1 MRALRNF
8 LVRLFLLITVIGILF
23 GVVFGLTPMANADM
37 QPAVC
42 AGDLMLYYRLDK
54 NLKSDDVV
62 VFQKEDIQYTGRI
75 VAVPGDVVEITDE
88 SELMVNKNT
97 VMEDNIF
104 YTTPAYDSEVEY
116 PLALKEDQYF
126 ILCGQLHF
134 RLSHIVLHI
143 LLYPATYSHLILSD
157 LLCQCKTSAY
167 LIRYG

>member
-23 GVVFGLTPMANADM
+23 EVVFGLTPMANADM

-104 YTTPAYDSEVEY
+104 YKTPAYDSEVEY

-126 ILCGQLHF
+126 ILCDNREGAKDSRSF
-134 RLSHIVLHI
+134 GVVDTSEIKGKVITIVRRSGI
-143 LLYPATYSHLILSD
+143 
-157 LLCQCKTSAY
+157 
-167 LIRYG
+167 

>member
-42 AGDLMLYYRLDK
+42 AGDLMLYYRLEK

-62 VFQKEDIQYTGRI
+62 VFQKEGIQYTGRI

-88 SELMVNKNT
+88 SDLMVNKST

-116 PLALKEDQYF
+116 PLTLKEDQYF
-126 ILCGQLHF
+126 ILCDNREGAKDSRSF
-134 RLSHIVLHI
+134 GVVDTSEIKGKVITIVRRSGI
-143 LLYPATYSHLILSD
+143 
-157 LLCQCKTSAY
+157 
-167 LIRYG
+167 

>member
-54 NLKSDDVV
+54 NLNSDDVV
-62 VFQKEDIQYTGRI
+62 VFQKEGIQYAGRI

-126 ILCGQLHF
+126 ILCDNREGAKDSRSF
-134 RLSHIVLHI
+134 GVVDTSEIKGKVITIVRRSGI
-143 LLYPATYSHLILSD
+143 
-157 LLCQCKTSAY
+157 
-167 LIRYG
+167 

>member
-126 ILCGQLHF
+126 ILCDNREGAKDSRSF
-134 RLSHIVLHI
+134 GVVDTSEIKGKVITIVRRSGI
-143 LLYPATYSHLILSD
+143 
-157 LLCQCKTSAY
+157 
-167 LIRYG
+167 

>member
-8 LVRLFLLITVIGILF
+8 LVRLFLLITVIGIIF

-42 AGDLMLYYRLDK
+42 AGDLMLYYRLGK
-54 NLKSDDVV
+54 NLNSDDVV
-62 VFQKEDIQYTGRI
+62 VFQKEGIQYTGRI

-126 ILCGQLHF
+126 ILCDNREGAKDSRSF
-134 RLSHIVLHI
+134 GVVDTSEIKGKVITIVRRSGI
-143 LLYPATYSHLILSD
+143 
-157 LLCQCKTSAY
+157 
-167 LIRYG
+167 

>member
-1 MRALRNF
+1 MRELRNF

-23 GVVFGLTPMANADM
+23 EVVFGLTPMANADM

-88 SELMVNKNT
+88 SDLMVNKST

-126 ILCGQLHF
+126 ILCDNREGAKDSRSF
-134 RLSHIVLHI
+134 GVVDTSEIKGKVITIVRRSGI
-143 LLYPATYSHLILSD
+143 
-157 LLCQCKTSAY
+157 
-167 LIRYG
+167 

>member
-54 NLKSDDVV
+54 NLKSDYVV
-62 VFQKEDIQYTGRI
+62 VFQKEGIQYTGRI

-126 ILCGQLHF
+126 ILCDNREGAKDSRSF
-134 RLSHIVLHI
+134 GVVDTSEIKGKVITIVRRSGI
-143 LLYPATYSHLILSD
+143 
-157 LLCQCKTSAY
+157 
-167 LIRYG
+167 

>member
-62 VFQKEDIQYTGRI
+62 VFQKEGIQYTGRI

-126 ILCGQLHF
+126 ILCDKEQRTAG
-134 RLSHIVLHI
+134 
-143 LLYPATYSHLILSD
+143 LL
-157 LLCQCKTSAY
+157 
-167 LIRYG
+167 G

>member
-8 LVRLFLLITVIGILF
+8 LVRLFLLIKVIGILF
-23 GVVFGLTPMANADM
+23 GVVVVLTPMANADM

-62 VFQKEDIQYTGRI
+62 VFQKEGIQYTGRI

-126 ILCGQLHF
+126 ILCDNREGAKDSRSF
-134 RLSHIVLHI
+134 GVVDTSEIKGKVITIVRRSGI
-143 LLYPATYSHLILSD
+143 
-157 LLCQCKTSAY
+157 
-167 LIRYG
+167 

>member
-54 NLKSDDVV
+54 NLNSDDVV
-62 VFQKEDIQYTGRI
+62 VFQKEGIQYTGRI

-88 SELMVNKNT
+88 SELMVNKIT

-126 ILCGQLHF
+126 ILCDNREGAKDSRSF
-134 RLSHIVLHI
+134 GVVDTSEIKGKVITIVRRSGI
-143 LLYPATYSHLILSD
+143 
-157 LLCQCKTSAY
+157 
-167 LIRYG
+167 

>member
-1 MRALRNF
+1 
-8 LVRLFLLITVIGILF
+8 
-23 GVVFGLTPMANADM
+23 MANADM

-54 NLKSDDVV
+54 NLNSDDVV
-62 VFQKEDIQYTGRI
+62 VFQKEGIQYTGRI

-126 ILCGQLHF
+126 ILCDNREGAKDSRSF
-134 RLSHIVLHI
+134 GVVDTSEIKGKVITIVRRSGI
-143 LLYPATYSHLILSD
+143 
-157 LLCQCKTSAY
+157 
-167 LIRYG
+167 

>member
-54 NLKSDDVV
+54 NPKSDDVV
-62 VFQKEDIQYTGRI
+62 VFQKEGIQYTGRI

-88 SELMVNKNT
+88 SDLMVNKST

-126 ILCGQLHF
+126 ILCDNREGAKDSRSF
-134 RLSHIVLHI
+134 GVVDTSEIKGKVITIVRRSGI
-143 LLYPATYSHLILSD
+143 
-157 LLCQCKTSAY
+157 
-167 LIRYG
+167 

>member
-54 NLKSDDVV
+54 NLKSDVVV
-62 VFQKEDIQYTGRI
+62 VFQKEGIQYTGRI

-126 ILCGQLHF
+126 ILCDNREGAKDSRSF
-134 RLSHIVLHI
+134 GVVDTSEIKGKVITIVRRSGI
-143 LLYPATYSHLILSD
+143 
-157 LLCQCKTSAY
+157 
-167 LIRYG
+167 

>member
-62 VFQKEDIQYTGRI
+62 VFQKEGIQYTGRI

-126 ILCGQLHF
+126 ILCDNREGAKDSRSF
-134 RLSHIVLHI
+134 GVVDTSEIKRKSHYHST
-143 LLYPATYSHLILSD
+143 PFG
-157 LLCQCKTSAY
+157 Y
-167 LIRYG
+167 LMDDVTEQ

>member
-23 GVVFGLTPMANADM
+23 GVVFGLSPMANADM

-62 VFQKEDIQYTGRI
+62 VFQKEGIQYTGRI

-88 SELMVNKNT
+88 SDLMVNKST

-126 ILCGQLHF
+126 ILCDNREGAKDSRSF
-134 RLSHIVLHI
+134 GVVDTGEIKGKVITIVRRSGI
-143 LLYPATYSHLILSD
+143 
-157 LLCQCKTSAY
+157 
-167 LIRYG
+167 

>member
-54 NLKSDDVV
+54 NLNSDDVV
-62 VFQKEDIQYTGRI
+62 VFQKEGIQYTGRI

-126 ILCGQLHF
+126 ILCDNREVAKDSRSFGVVDTTEIKGKVIT
-134 RLSHIVLHI
+134 IVRRSGI
-143 LLYPATYSHLILSD
+143 
-157 LLCQCKTSAY
+157 
-167 LIRYG
+167 

>member
-1 MRALRNF
+1 MRTLRNF
-8 LVRLFLLITVIGILF
+8 LVRLFLLIMVIGILF

-54 NLKSDDVV
+54 NLNSDDVV
-62 VFQKEDIQYTGRI
+62 VFQKEGIQYTGRI

-126 ILCGQLHF
+126 ILCDNREGAKDSRSF
-134 RLSHIVLHI
+134 GVVDTSEIKGKVITIVRRSGI
-143 LLYPATYSHLILSD
+143 
-157 LLCQCKTSAY
+157 
-167 LIRYG
+167 

>member
-1 MRALRNF
+1 M
-8 LVRLFLLITVIGILF
+8 LITVIGILF

-54 NLKSDDVV
+54 NLNSDDVV
-62 VFQKEDIQYTGRI
+62 VFQKEGIQYTGRI

-126 ILCGQLHF
+126 ILCDNREGAKDSRSF
-134 RLSHIVLHI
+134 GVVDTSEIKGKVITIVRRSGI
-143 LLYPATYSHLILSD
+143 
-157 LLCQCKTSAY
+157 
-167 LIRYG
+167 

>member
-1 MRALRNF
+1 MRALCNF

-62 VFQKEDIQYTGRI
+62 VFQKEGIQYTGRI

-88 SELMVNKNT
+88 SDLMVNKST

-116 PLALKEDQYF
+116 PLTLKEDQYF
-126 ILCGQLHF
+126 ILCDSREGAKDSRSF
-134 RLSHIVLHI
+134 GAV
-143 LLYPATYSHLILSD
+143 
-157 LLCQCKTSAY
+157 KTSE
-167 LIRYG
+167 IKGKVITIVRRSGI

>member
-54 NLKSDDVV
+54 NLNSDDVV
-62 VFQKEDIQYTGRI
+62 VFQKEGIQYTGRI

-126 ILCGQLHF
+126 ILCDNREGAKDSRSF
-134 RLSHIVLHI
+134 GVVDTSEIRKSHYHST
-143 LLYPATYSHLILSD
+143 PFG
-157 LLCQCKTSAY
+157 Y
-167 LIRYG
+167 LMDE

>member
-23 GVVFGLTPMANADM
+23 GVVFGITPMANADM

-54 NLKSDDVV
+54 NLNSDDVV
-62 VFQKEDIQYTGRI
+62 VFQKEGIQYTGRI

-126 ILCGQLHF
+126 ILCDNREGAKDSRSF
-134 RLSHIVLHI
+134 GVVDTSEIKGKVITIVRRSGI
-143 LLYPATYSHLILSD
+143 
-157 LLCQCKTSAY
+157 
-167 LIRYG
+167 

>member
-1 MRALRNF
+1 MRALHNF

-62 VFQKEDIQYTGRI
+62 VFQKEGIQYTGRI

-126 ILCGQLHF
+126 ILCDNREGAKDSRSF
-134 RLSHIVLHI
+134 GVVDTSEIKGKVITIVRRSGI
-143 LLYPATYSHLILSD
+143 
-157 LLCQCKTSAY
+157 
-167 LIRYG
+167 

>member
-8 LVRLFLLITVIGILF
+8 LVRLFLLSTVIGILF

-54 NLKSDDVV
+54 NLNSDDVV
-62 VFQKEDIQYTGRI
+62 VFQKEGIQYTGRI

-126 ILCGQLHF
+126 ILCDNREGAKDSRSF
-134 RLSHIVLHI
+134 GVVDTSEIKGKVITIVRRSGI
-143 LLYPATYSHLILSD
+143 
-157 LLCQCKTSAY
+157 
-167 LIRYG
+167 

>member
-8 LVRLFLLITVIGILF
+8 LVRLFLMITVIGILF

-54 NLKSDDVV
+54 NLNSDDVV
-62 VFQKEDIQYTGRI
+62 VFQKEGIQYTGRI

-126 ILCGQLHF
+126 ILCDNREGAKDSRSF
-134 RLSHIVLHI
+134 GVVDTSEIKGKVITIVRRSGI
-143 LLYPATYSHLILSD
+143 
-157 LLCQCKTSAY
+157 
-167 LIRYG
+167 

>member
-54 NLKSDDVV
+54 NLNSDDVV
-62 VFQKEDIQYTGRI
+62 VFQKEGIQYTGRV

-126 ILCGQLHF
+126 ILCDNREGAKDSRSF
-134 RLSHIVLHI
+134 GVVDTSEIKGKVITIVRRSGI
-143 LLYPATYSHLILSD
+143 
-157 LLCQCKTSAY
+157 
-167 LIRYG
+167 

>member
-1 MRALRNF
+1 MRELRNF

-54 NLKSDDVV
+54 NLNSDDVV
-62 VFQKEDIQYTGRI
+62 VFQKEGIQYTGRI

-126 ILCGQLHF
+126 ILCDNREGAKDSRSF
-134 RLSHIVLHI
+134 GVVDTSEIKGKVITIVRRSGI
-143 LLYPATYSHLILSD
+143 
-157 LLCQCKTSAY
+157 
-167 LIRYG
+167 

>member
-62 VFQKEDIQYTGRI
+62 VFQKKGIQYTGRI

-116 PLALKEDQYF
+116 PLALKENQYF
-126 ILCGQLHF
+126 ILCDNREGAKDSRSF
-134 RLSHIVLHI
+134 GVVDTSEIKGKVITIVRRSGI
-143 LLYPATYSHLILSD
+143 
-157 LLCQCKTSAY
+157 
-167 LIRYG
+167 

>member
-88 SELMVNKNT
+88 SDLMVNKST

-126 ILCGQLHF
+126 ILCDNREGAKDSRSF
-134 RLSHIVLHI
+134 GVVDTGEIKGKVITIVRRSGI
-143 LLYPATYSHLILSD
+143 
-157 LLCQCKTSAY
+157 
-167 LIRYG
+167 

>member
-54 NLKSDDVV
+54 NLNSDDVV
-62 VFQKEDIQYTGRI
+62 VFQKEGIQYTGRI

-126 ILCGQLHF
+126 ILCDNREGAKDSRSF
-134 RLSHIVLHI
+134 GVVDTSEIKGKVITIVRRSGI
-143 LLYPATYSHLILSD
+143 
-157 LLCQCKTSAY
+157 
-167 LIRYG
+167 

>member
-1 MRALRNF
+1 MRALHNF

-62 VFQKEDIQYTGRI
+62 VFQKEGIQYTGRI

-126 ILCGQLHF
+126 ILCDNREGAKDSRSF
-134 RLSHIVLHI
+134 GIV
-143 LLYPATYSHLILSD
+143 D
-157 LLCQCKTSAY
+157 TSE
-167 LIRYG
+167 IKGKVITIVRRSGI

>member
-62 VFQKEDIQYTGRI
+62 VFQKEGIQYTGRI

-126 ILCGQLHF
+126 ILCDNREGAKDSRSF
-134 RLSHIVLHI
+134 GVVGTSEIKGKVITIVRRSGI
-143 LLYPATYSHLILSD
+143 
-157 LLCQCKTSAY
+157 
-167 LIRYG
+167 

>member
-62 VFQKEDIQYTGRI
+62 VFQKEGIQYTGRI

-104 YTTPAYDSEVEY
+104 YTTLAYDSEVEY
-116 PLALKEDQYF
+116 PLALKENQYF
-126 ILCGQLHF
+126 ILCDNREGAKDSRSF
-134 RLSHIVLHI
+134 GVVDTSEIKGKVITIVRRSGI
-143 LLYPATYSHLILSD
+143 
-157 LLCQCKTSAY
+157 
-167 LIRYG
+167 

>member
-1 MRALRNF
+1 MRALHNF

-62 VFQKEDIQYTGRI
+62 VFQKEGIQYTGRI

-88 SELMVNKNT
+88 SDLMVNKST

-126 ILCGQLHF
+126 ILCDNRTAG
-134 RLSHIVLHI
+134 
-143 LLYPATYSHLILSD
+143 LL
-157 LLCQCKTSAY
+157 
-167 LIRYG
+167 G

>member
-62 VFQKEDIQYTGRI
+62 VFQKESIPDG
-75 VAVPGDVVEITDE
+75 
-88 SELMVNKNT
+88 SW
-97 VMEDNIF
+97 
-104 YTTPAYDSEVEY
+104 
-116 PLALKEDQYF
+116 
-126 ILCGQLHF
+126 
-134 RLSHIVLHI
+134 
-143 LLYPATYSHLILSD
+143 
-157 LLCQCKTSAY
+157 QCPEMLWRSRMSQ
-167 LIRYG
+167 I